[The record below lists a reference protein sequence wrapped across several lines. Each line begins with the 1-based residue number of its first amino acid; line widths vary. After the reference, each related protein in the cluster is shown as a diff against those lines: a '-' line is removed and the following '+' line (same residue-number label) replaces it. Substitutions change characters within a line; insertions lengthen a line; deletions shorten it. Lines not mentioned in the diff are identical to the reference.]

1 MKEVFVIDSNILM
14 LVNRFF
20 GFETA
25 PRFWSTIKD
34 KIDEGSI
41 IILDV
46 VKKEINNGEDD
57 LVTWINSIDR
67 ELILDHRMDSS
78 ILNCYSQI
86 LQEIANN
93 KNYSQDATFK
103 WFDNED
109 FADPWII
116 AVAMA
121 KRYTIVSSETKKAG
135 NSGNPTSNPKIPTVA
150 SLFNV
155 ETINLQEF
163 LKRINLIWD

>member
-78 ILNCYSQI
+78 I
-86 LQEIANN
+86 
-93 KNYSQDATFK
+93 
-103 WFDNED
+103 
-109 FADPWII
+109 
-116 AVAMA
+116 
-121 KRYTIVSSETKKAG
+121 
-135 NSGNPTSNPKIPTVA
+135 
-150 SLFNV
+150 
-155 ETINLQEF
+155 
-163 LKRINLIWD
+163 